1 MFCAGCC
8 GVSTLG
14 ATEVCWWVS
23 FSFFSGGAIDA
34 LSARAVVATQGRARR
49 SRKSNLTTLGLLLE
63 QCRTPPSSRV
73 LQASKQSVP
82 YALRHSCGSNPRK
95 THKPRPRMQSNF
107 EYEFTHHMGG
117 TKTGRTPLCLL
128 AQDGPCTRPL
138 CDSCHSRLSSRPTT
152 GRPTTHRAP

>member
-34 LSARAVVATQGRARR
+34 LSARAVRCHTGARTAVAKIKLIKQQLWGSFWNNAPVAH
-49 SRKSNLTTLGLLLE
+49 
-63 QCRTPPSSRV
+63 PPTRESCK
-73 LQASKQSVP
+73 QASKQSVP

-117 TKTGRTPLCLL
+117 TKTGRTLFVL
-128 AQDGPCTRPL
+128 ACSGWAMYA
-138 CDSCHSRLSSRPTT
+138 SSVR
-152 GRPTTHRAP
+152 